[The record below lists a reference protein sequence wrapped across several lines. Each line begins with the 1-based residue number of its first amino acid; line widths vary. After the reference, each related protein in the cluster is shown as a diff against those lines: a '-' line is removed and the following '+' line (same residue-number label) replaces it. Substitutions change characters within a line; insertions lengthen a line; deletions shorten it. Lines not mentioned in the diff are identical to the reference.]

1 MSWLRRHTFL
11 LQQHA
16 ALGVALLAVLG
27 LGGLQLAALATT
39 EARPAVPFPILRFL
53 ALLLFLGAVLAVA
66 LTLARRAQRQ
76 LLDRLDRLRRLARR
90 QLEQAGT
97 SQAEGTAAL
106 QGPDESQEAHAY
118 DMFAE
123 AEAAHAAAQ
132 QQLEA
137 LRLSAWQDSEKLAQ
151 SAGRMMQ
158 ALEQVVQIAKQPVDQ
173 TAISIETTSSNAI
186 VLAERAKEAHEFT
199 DSARMH
205 AEQGVRVVEAAG
217 REIKRVSE
225 VVGQSAQTL
234 SALSEKT
241 ASISSIV
248 GVIKDVADQ
257 TKVLSLNAAIE
268 AARAGKHGGGF
279 SAVADAV
286 RRLAERTAVSTRQ
299 VSTIIEGIEQ
309 ETGRAVSTMQQA
321 LQGVASSLALSQ
333 QAGQVLEQIHSGAM
347 RSESTV
353 RGIANATAEL
363 SSASLNLATQ
373 ISTLAQGVRKG
384 NRLAQRAA
392 SEAQGLLSGLSD
404 LRQQLAPPSA
414 APSDAGAG
422 ASGGPDAAAALS
434 NAAAKPPSP

>member
-1 MSWLRRHTFL
+1 MNWLRRHTFF

-16 ALGVALLAVLG
+16 ALALALLSVLV
-27 LGGLQLAALATT
+27 LGGLQLAALSTT
-39 EARPAVPFPILRFL
+39 EARPASPLPVLRIA
-53 ALLLFLGAVLAVA
+53 ALLLFVVVVIAGSLA
-66 LTLARRAQRQ
+66 LARRAQRR
-76 LLDRLDRLRRLARR
+76 LLERLDRLRQLARSH
-90 QLEQAGT
+90 LEHAGS
-97 SQAEGTAAL
+97 SQADGATAVL
-106 QGPDESQEAHAY
+106 GPDESQEAHAF
-118 DMFAE
+118 DVFAE

-132 QQLEA
+132 QQLET
-137 LRLSAWQDSEKLAQ
+137 LRLSAWQNSEKLAQ
-151 SAGRMMQ
+151 SAGRMMT

-217 REIKRVSE
+217 REIQRVSQ

-248 GVIKDVADQ
+248 SVIKDVADQ

-286 RRLAERTAVSTRQ
+286 RRLAERTAASTRQ
-299 VSTIIEGIEQ
+299 VSAIIEGIEQ

-392 SEAQGLLSGLSD
+392 SEAQELVTGLSG
-404 LRQQLAPPSA
+404 LRQQLAPTPGPTPDSPPDSA
-414 APSDAGAG
+414 P
-422 ASGGPDAAAALS
+422 GPTTREPE
-434 NAAAKPPSP
+434 KPPAH